1 MKRFL
6 LFRSLMRL
14 PQLVRL
20 ALRLVRD
27 PRVPTANKAMTIGAI
42 ALVLSPLDVPGWV
55 PVIGQSLDV
64 VVIAAILDRFI
75 AAAPA
80 HVVREHR
87 AAMGDQGNDAG
98 APDHRA
104 GAGHASSAWGGR

>member
-1 MKRFL
+1 MKRLL

-20 ALRLVRD
+20 SLRLVRD
-27 PRVPTANKAMTIGAI
+27 PRVPTGTKAMTIGAI
-42 ALVLSPLDVPGWV
+42 ALVLSPLDLPGWV

-80 HVVREHR
+80 HVVREHS
-87 AAMGDQGNDAG
+87 AAMGDRGDDADVPG
-98 APDHRA
+98 YRA
-104 GAGHASSAWGGR
+104 DASRARGI

>member
-1 MKRFL
+1 VKRFL

-20 ALRLVRD
+20 SLRLVRD
-27 PRVPTANKAMTIGAI
+27 PRVPTATKAMTIGAI
-42 ALVLSPLDVPGWV
+42 ALVLSPLDLPGWV
-55 PVIGQSLDV
+55 PVIGQGLDV
-64 VVIAAILDRFI
+64 MVIAAILDRFI

-80 HVVREHR
+80 HVVREHS
-87 AAMGDQGNDAG
+87 AAMGDQDYDAG

-104 GAGHASSAWGGR
+104 GASHAQSAWGGR

>member
-6 LFRSLMRL
+6 LFRSLKRL

-20 ALRLVRD
+20 SLRLVRD

-80 HVVREHR
+80 HVVREHS
-87 AAMGDQGNDAG
+87 AAMEDRGDYAG
-98 APDHRA
+98 GRDQRA
-104 GAGHASSAWGGR
+104 NVGHAPSAWGGR

>member
-1 MKRFL
+1 MNRFL

-14 PQLVRL
+14 PQLIRL
-20 ALRLVRD
+20 SLRLVRD
-27 PRVPTANKAMTIGAI
+27 PRVPNGSKAMTIGAI

-64 VVIAAILDRFI
+64 MVIAAILDRFI
-75 AAAPA
+75 RAAPA
-80 HVVREHR
+80 HVVREHS
-87 AAMGDQGNDAG
+87 AALGNRSEYAG

-104 GAGHASSAWGGR
+104 DANHTPNAWGGR

>member
-6 LFRSLMRL
+6 LFRNLMRL

-20 ALRLVRD
+20 SLRLVRD

-42 ALVLSPLDVPGWV
+42 ALVLSPLDLPGWV

-64 VVIAAILDRFI
+64 MVIAAILDRFI
-75 AAAPA
+75 AAAPT
-80 HVVREHR
+80 HVVREHN
-87 AAMGDQGNDAG
+87 AALGNRDEYAG
-98 APDHRA
+98 APNQGA
-104 GAGHASSAWGGR
+104 GASYARSAWGRR

>member
-1 MKRFL
+1 MKRLF

-20 ALRLVRD
+20 SLRLVRD
-27 PRVPTANKAMTIGAI
+27 PRVPTATKMMTIGAI
-42 ALVLSPLDVPGWV
+42 ALVLSPLDLPGWI
-55 PVIGQSLDV
+55 PVIGQGLDV

-80 HVVREHR
+80 HVVREHS
-87 AAMGDQGNDAG
+87 AAMGGQGEYAG
-98 APDHRA
+98 AS
-104 GAGHASSAWGGR
+104 HAPNAWGGR